1 VVSQSAHL
9 PGVDVLRALACLWVV
24 LFHVGLWWQGAYWKG
39 FAAIHRE
46 ATSLPGW
53 LAMWLSRLGF
63 HGVGMF
69 LALSGFCLYYP
80 LALRHGVRGAS
91 LDAGAYVRRRA
102 GRILPAYYASIA
114 VLVALASRP
123 ATAMVVM
130 TPITPLDIGMHL
142 GLVHNLYPATL
153 WTMNGA
159 YWSLGLEA
167 QLYVVFPLLVLLGR
181 RRGIGAVAALGLG
194 ASLLWFLV
202 LRWAKQRGFP
212 GETYGVLFESVPAR
226 LVEFSAGMVAAAF
239 LAEDRPAPRWL
250 LVLLSLLWIPASHL
264 VQLTSWFNY
273 PFDRPVNAISWGA
286 LLILVG
292 RLPARTWA
300 PAPARLLAWIGGIS
314 YSLYL
319 VHQPLLLVLREHAWK
334 LRLERWQLFLLGLLV
349 SVGVGW
355 VFFELFEGPAQR
367 WLAGRKKSLRGG
379 SGSSRLRASL
389 ARERLGA

>member
-1 VVSQSAHL
+1 
-9 PGVDVLRALACLWVV
+9 
-24 LFHVGLWWQGAYWKG
+24 
-39 FAAIHRE
+39 
-46 ATSLPGW
+46 
-53 LAMWLSRLGF
+53 
-63 HGVGMF
+63 
-69 LALSGFCLYYP
+69 
-80 LALRHGVRGAS
+80 
-91 LDAGAYVRRRA
+91 
-102 GRILPAYYASIA
+102 
-114 VLVALASRP
+114 
-123 ATAMVVM
+123 
-130 TPITPLDIGMHL
+130 
-142 GLVHNLYPATL
+142 
-153 WTMNGA
+153 
-159 YWSLGLEA
+159 
-167 QLYVVFPLLVLLGR
+167 
-181 RRGIGAVAALGLG
+181 
-194 ASLLWFLV
+194 
-202 LRWAKQRGFP
+202 
-212 GETYGVLFESVPAR
+212 
-226 LVEFSAGMVAAAF
+226 
-239 LAEDRPAPRWL
+239 
-250 LVLLSLLWIPASHL
+250 